1 MSDLQ
6 LLDLRDHRDL
16 RLDLANAGTRHF
28 VQIVSDEV
36 PVAALEYPILFA
48 KNPETGAFYAGAVF
62 GLEAGT
68 NLFAP
73 DGLLTGY
80 RPADLVR
87 QGFFLNDGRIAIA
100 PGDPVHSLI
109 DLFAWY
115 TETILYRANLIP
127 ERQRRVF
134 LNLLQIPVRPARPAR
149 GVVCVDAGALPEVVP
164 GDCGRHV
171 RPNDGAAMAAGVRDL
186 FEHDD
191 PAALGRRA
199 RAHVETRHS
208 WDAVAESLVGHYRRV
223 LGDHE
228 QPVLAST
235 HESHS

>member
-1 MSDLQ
+1 M
-6 LLDLRDHRDL
+6 
-16 RLDLANAGTRHF
+16 
-28 VQIVSDEV
+28 
-36 PVAALEYPILFA
+36 
-48 KNPETGAFYAGAVF
+48 
-62 GLEAGT
+62 
-68 NLFAP
+68 
-73 DGLLTGY
+73 
-80 RPADLVR
+80 
-87 QGFFLNDGRIAIA
+87 
-100 PGDPVHSLI
+100 
-109 DLFAWY
+109 
-115 TETILYRANLIP
+115 
-127 ERQRRVF
+127 
-134 LNLLQIPVRPARPAR
+134 
-149 GVVCVDAGALPEVVP
+149 
-164 GDCGRHV
+164 